1 MSLLFPP
8 VAYNLLLGVACAYHA
23 FKTRRLPD
31 NFKESRFIG
40 LTVYTTVIMWIAF
53 IPAYLS
59 ISNKYYKGVPLSVA
73 MLINAII
80 TISCLFVPRLY
91 ALRWVEGGRMNLRSL
106 SISLQS
112 ISDKSRRAS
121 VPDFSSD
128 RYRNMS
134 IDSTKQIISTPD
146 IISTTSYQQMRD
158 RSSTSTNE
166 LSVGEQN
173 TVTFKEPQVSSGQ
186 ENSALDVSDLYP
198 V

>member
-1 MSLLFPP
+1 
-8 VAYNLLLGVACAYHA
+8 
-23 FKTRRLPD
+23 
-31 NFKESRFIG
+31 
-40 LTVYTTVIMWIAF
+40 
-53 IPAYLS
+53 
-59 ISNKYYKGVPLSVA
+59 
-73 MLINAII
+73 
-80 TISCLFVPRLY
+80 
-91 ALRWVEGGRMNLRSL
+91 MNLRSL

-158 RSSTSTNE
+158 RSSNE